1 MSADPVAVSADWLRA
16 VRRGGTGRDHE
27 VVLRDLPRAD
37 LAAALDT
44 DDARLA
50 LWTNVYNAAA
60 QSLLAASP
68 EAYSE
73 GRSAFFSAPIATV
86 AGRDLS
92 LDDVEHGLLR
102 RSTPKW
108 TLGYVSNPFAGAYE
122 RAFRVR
128 ERDPR
133 VHFALNCGAAACPPI
148 AAYTEDGIDDELRAA
163 TASYLASEASYD
175 PDAGV
180 ARVPRLMLWFR
191 GDFGGRAGIL
201 AVLRDHGVIPADA
214 SPRLRYGSYD
224 WSLDAGNWR

>member
-1 MSADPVAVSADWLRA
+1 MTADPVAASADWLRA
-16 VRRGGTGRDHE
+16 VRRGGTGREHE
-27 VVLRDLPRAD
+27 TALRDWPRGD
-37 LAAALDT
+37 LRAALDT

-60 QSLLAASP
+60 QSVLAASP

-73 GRSAFFSAPIATV
+73 GRSAFFGAPIVTV

-102 RSTPKW
+102 RSHPKW
-108 TLGYVSNPFAGAYE
+108 TLGYVANPVAGAYE

-133 VHFALNCGAAACPPI
+133 VHFALNCGAAACPPV
-148 AAYTEDGIDDELRAA
+148 AAYTRDGIDAELDAA
-163 TASYLASEASYD
+163 TASYLDTEVEYD
-175 PDAGV
+175 AEGDV

-191 GDFGGRAGIL
+191 GDFGGRDGIL
-201 AVLRDHGVIPADA
+201 AMLREFDAIPAGA
-214 SPRLRYGSYD
+214 SPRLRYRAYD
-224 WSLDAGNWR
+224 WSLDAGNWG